1 MSTEESHNI
10 PVSFTTP
17 LHLRWADI
25 DANFHLRHS
34 VYYDVC
40 AQQRMEALTSLGITL
55 RTMQEGQFGPVLFR
69 EECTFRREIKLD
81 DVVNIE
87 LRIRYLSK
95 DHSRFSFAHTFTK
108 ADGTYCATVIVE
120 GAWIDTK
127 LRKLTAP
134 PVLAGEAMD
143 HLPRTEDFEW
153 K

>member
-1 MSTEESHNI
+1 MNTEETQVANARFI
-10 PVSFTTP
+10 TP

-55 RTMQEGQFGPVLFR
+55 ATMQEQHYGPVLFR

-81 DVVNIE
+81 DVVSIE

-108 ADGTYCATVIVE
+108 ADGTYCATLIVE
-120 GAWIDTK
+120 GAWMDTK
-127 LRKLTAP
+127 LRKLGAP
-134 PVLAGEAMD
+134 PMLAGQAMD